1 MRGSARLREIGDE
14 RHGAS
19 TDLLDARA
27 NLRAAQLVASCDEH
41 RGGAQRQ
48 VEGHRFTDA
57 ATGAGDE
64 HDGALQFFVHGCERR
79 LRGADCRVSDM
90 VLRSTRAARALAFFC
105 ALLAS
110 ECLAAAQQAGAASA
124 ASSGSATSVQA
135 RKEPLAGSAS
145 AQAAADAQRERDA
158 AALDDLPQR
167 LAARAL
173 SEGRTYAKLADL
185 CRSAPQRLSGSPGA
199 ARAVEWAAQAMRAE
213 GLENVRLEDCV
224 VPRWERGAP
233 ERLEIRAPAELAG
246 ERLRLLAL
254 GGSVG
259 TPPGGIEAELVVVR
273 SFEELTALGERAR
286 GRIVL
291 FDRGM
296 DPGISDPFE
305 AYGLAVNQRTRGAIE
320 AARVGA
326 LALLIRSVTS
336 ATDDEPHT
344 GAMAY
349 DDAVPRIPAAALGV
363 RSAERLARLANV
375 PGGLRLELELDCRQ
389 HEDAPSHNVVG
400 EFVGREKPEEIVLV
414 GAHLDS
420 WDVSEGAHDDGAG
433 CAQALESL
441 RLLRALELRPRRTLR
456 VVLYMNEENGLRGAR
471 AYAERH
477 AAQLDK
483 HVLALESD
491 RGGFAPRGFVTDA
504 NPAARALIAPIVA
517 QLAPLGAE
525 RLTRG
530 GGGADLIPLQPAG
543 VITMGLV
550 PDPQRYFD
558 LHHSARDVLAEV
570 HPRELELGSA
580 AIAYVLYRVAELEQ
594 TLPRNEAKAQPG
606 AAGR

>member
-1 MRGSARLREIGDE
+1 M
-14 RHGAS
+14 
-19 TDLLDARA
+19 
-27 NLRAAQLVASCDEH
+27 
-41 RGGAQRQ
+41 
-48 VEGHRFTDA
+48 
-57 ATGAGDE
+57 
-64 HDGALQFFVHGCERR
+64 ALP
-79 LRGADCRVSDM
+79 
-90 VLRSTRAARALAFFC
+90 
-105 ALLAS
+105 
-110 ECLAAAQQAGAASA
+110 QAGGASA
-124 ASSGSATSVQA
+124 ADARPASG
-135 RKEPLAGSAS
+135 PS
-145 AQAAADAQRERDA
+145 AQAAPATPGALAQTSSP
-158 AALDDLPQR
+158 LDDLPQR

-173 SEGRTYAKLADL
+173 SEGRTWAKLADL
-185 CRSAPQRLSGSPGA
+185 CRSAPQRLSGSAGA
-199 ARAVEWAAQAMRAE
+199 ARAVDWAARTMRAE
-213 GLENVRLEDCV
+213 GLENVRLEECR

-233 ERLEIRAPAELAG
+233 EKLEIRAPAELAG
-246 ERLRLLAL
+246 ERVRLLAL

-259 TPPGGIEAELVVVR
+259 TPPGGLEAELVVVR
-273 SFEELTALGERAR
+273 SFEELAALGERAR

-296 DPGISDPFE
+296 DPGVADPFE

-336 ATDDEPHT
+336 ASDDEPHT
-344 GAMAY
+344 GAMSY

-363 RSAERLARLANV
+363 RSAERLARLASV
-375 PGGLRLELELDCRQ
+375 PGGVRLKLELDCREL
-389 HEDAPSHNVVG
+389 EDALSHNVVG
-400 EFVGREKPEEIVLV
+400 ELVGRETPAEIVLV

-433 CAQALESL
+433 CAQALEAV

-471 AYAERH
+471 AYAETH
-477 AAQLDK
+477 AAELGR

-491 RGGFAPRGFVTDA
+491 RGGFAPRGFISDA
-504 NPAARALIAPIVA
+504 NPAARALLAPIVA
-517 QLAPLGAE
+517 ELAPLGAE
-525 RLTRG
+525 RLGRG

-580 AIAYVLYRVAELEQ
+580 AIAHVLYRVAELEQ

>member
-1 MRGSARLREIGDE
+1 
-14 RHGAS
+14 
-19 TDLLDARA
+19 
-27 NLRAAQLVASCDEH
+27 
-41 RGGAQRQ
+41 
-48 VEGHRFTDA
+48 
-57 ATGAGDE
+57 
-64 HDGALQFFVHGCERR
+64 
-79 LRGADCRVSDM
+79 M

-105 ALLAS
+105 ALTVAGRVWAAPQAARAS
-110 ECLAAAQQAGAASA
+110 VQAAPPPA
-124 ASSGSATSVQA
+124 SGSAQLAPKPAGASAQA
-135 RKEPLAGSAS
+135 EPKPADASAQAEPKPASASAQAGPPAGSAS
-145 AQAAADAQRERDA
+145 AQAAAAQQRERA
-158 AALDDLPQR
+158 AAGGDDVPLR
-167 LAARAL
+167 LATRAL
-173 SEGRTYAKLADL
+173 SEGRTYAKLAEL

-199 ARAVEWAAQAMRAE
+199 ARAVEWAAQTMRAE
-213 GLENVRLEDCV
+213 GLENVRLEDCL

-233 ERLEIRAPAELAG
+233 EQLEIRAPAELAG

-259 TPPGGIEAELVVVR
+259 TPAGGLEAALVVVR
-273 SFEELTALGERAR
+273 SFEELGALGERAR

-363 RSAERLARLANV
+363 RSAERLARLASV
-375 PGGLRLELELDCRQ
+375 PGGLRLRLELDCRIL
-389 HEDAPSHNVVG
+389 EDAPSHNVVG
-400 EFVGREKPEEIVLV
+400 ELVGREQAEEIVLV
-414 GAHLDS
+414 GAHLDA

-433 CAQALESL
+433 CAQALEAL

-471 AYAERH
+471 AYAATH
-477 AAQLDK
+477 AHELGR

-504 NPAARALIAPIVA
+504 NPAARELLAPIVA
-517 QLAPLGAE
+517 RLAPLGAE

-558 LHHSARDVLAEV
+558 LHHSSRDVLAEV

-580 AIAYVLYRVAELEQ
+580 AIAYVLYSVAELEHA
-594 TLPRNEAKAQPG
+594 LPRNEAQAPSG
-606 AAGR
+606 AAAR